1 MHFGC
6 LLMTTELFP
15 HANAMH
21 GLFVIKALKS
31 WNTATQLIRSI
42 FFDPFVTVL
51 MGFHSIIIIIII
63 IIIIQCKEDPTY
75 AVARRDPVKK
85 I

>member
-6 LLMTTELFP
+6 LLMRTELFP

-21 GLFVIKALKS
+21 GLFVIKVLKS

-42 FFDPFVTVL
+42 FFYPFVTIL
-51 MGFHSIIIIIII
+51 MGFHSIIIIINNITSESA
-63 IIIIQCKEDPTY
+63 Q
-75 AVARRDPVKK
+75 AR